1 MRAALVALAGI
12 LVASVACTAPAPA
25 PTAGAAT
32 SPVVPR
38 SSAPT
43 APTPSAASVAN
54 PVPTPEHVVVV
65 VFENKDVD
73 QVLGSGDAPYLDEL
87 ARTGANFVN
96 AHAEAH
102 PSQPN
107 YLALFAGDML
117 GVTDNSCLHVLR
129 ADNLATQLAAAGRT
143 FVGFS
148 EDLPSAGFSGCTSGD
163 YAQKHAPWAAFTN
176 VLPDAHKPW
185 SAWPN
190 AYERLPTVSFV
201 VPNLCNDMHDCA
213 VATGDRWLRDHLADY
228 LVWARAH
235 NSLLVVTFDESE
247 SYRGDNGIVTII
259 DGAGVRPGPVDE
271 RVDHYRLLRTL
282 EAMYGLAP
290 LGRAA
295 ATEPI
300 TGIWAR

>member
-1 MRAALVALAGI
+1 MVGI
-12 LVASVACTAPAPA
+12 LLASACAAAPPAPAVGAAPGAAVPRSAAAPA
-25 PTAGAAT
+25 PTATAT
-32 SPVVPR
+32 PVVG
-38 SSAPT
+38 
-43 APTPSAASVAN
+43 
-54 PVPTPEHVVVV
+54 PVPAPDHVVVV

-73 QVLGSGDAPYLDEL
+73 QVLGSGAAPFLDEL

-107 YLALFAGDML
+107 YLALFAGDTL
-117 GVTDNSCLHVLR
+117 GVTDNECLPDLH
-129 ADNLATQLAAAGRT
+129 ADNLAAQLVAVGRT

-148 EDLPSAGFSGCTSGD
+148 EDLPASGFSACSSGD
-163 YAQKHAPWAAFTN
+163 YAQKHAPWGAFTN
-176 VLPDAHKPW
+176 LPSSAHQPW
-185 SAWPN
+185 SAWPSSF
-190 AYERLPTVSFV
+190 ERLPTVSFV
-201 VPNLCNDMHDCA
+201 IPNLCDDMHDCS
-213 VATGDRWLRDHLADY
+213 VATGDSWVRDQMADY

-235 NSLLVVTFDESE
+235 NSLLLVTFDESE

-259 DGAGVRPGPVDE
+259 DGARVRPGPVGE

-300 TGIWAR
+300 TDIWTR